1 LKLKKLLLLYLG
13 NEVAQQVLTTNGNP
27 PPLLQQSNIEID
39 GRLFPAGIV
48 ISWSDIKMEREIG
61 QGNFGKV
68 YQGYVDMHEVQR

>member
-1 LKLKKLLLLYLG
+1 MFLYLG
-13 NEVAQQVLTTNGNP
+13 NEVELQVNNGNP
-27 PPLLQQSNIEID
+27 PALLQQSNVEID

-68 YQGYVDMHEVQR
+68 YQGYVNINEVQR

>member
-1 LKLKKLLLLYLG
+1 MFLYLG
-13 NEVAQQVLTTNGNP
+13 NEVEVQALAIHGNP

-68 YQGYVDMHEVQR
+68 YQGYVNMNKVQR